1 MNMKQNFFDQL
12 DGGWGDLIA
21 DTYKKA
27 NEYLI
32 SIQATSD
39 EGVSLELDYLD
50 SDHLSNVTL
59 QVNSIDIKMIHDE
72 NKYNN
77 GKEMELCWSRGT
89 FNGYVA
95 YFYVWAENML
105 IDGMTVEDYFNKLKE
120 EQPSKYRYAKIHKGC
135 CFYIGLLIDENCE
148 YRYVNARVFNAHNN
162 IENINKYNMYVSDAV
177 KEIIEKQ
184 MW

>member
-1 MNMKQNFFDQL
+1 MKQNFFDQL

-32 SIQATSD
+32 SMQATSD
-39 EGVSLELDYLD
+39 EGIPLVLDYLD
-50 SDHLSNVTL
+50 NGLLTYVTL
-59 QVNSIDIKMIHDE
+59 QVKSIDIKMIH
-72 NKYNN
+72 NN
-77 GKEMELCWSRGT
+77 GKAMKLSNFRKT
-89 FNGYVA
+89 INGFIA

-120 EQPSKYRYAKIHKGC
+120 EQPSKYRYAKMHKGC
-135 CFYIGLLIDENCE
+135 CFYIGLLIDEHGE
-148 YRYVNARVFNAHNN
+148 YRYVNVNAHNN

-177 KEIIEKQ
+177 KELAFKQ
-184 MW
+184 V

>member
-1 MNMKQNFFDQL
+1 MKQNFFDQL

-39 EGVSLELDYLD
+39 EGVSLVLDYLD

-77 GKEMELCWSRGT
+77 GKEMELCWFRET

-135 CFYIGLLIDENCE
+135 CFYIGLLIDEHGE
-148 YRYVNARVFNAHNN
+148 YRYVNAHNN

>member
-1 MNMKQNFFDQL
+1 MKQNFFDQL

-39 EGVSLELDYLD
+39 EGIPLVLDYLD

-72 NKYNN
+72 GKYNN
-77 GKEMELCWSRGT
+77 GKAMELGNLRKTIKGSI
-89 FNGYVA
+89 YVA
-95 YFYVWAENML
+95 FFYVWAENML

-120 EQPSKYRYAKIHKGC
+120 EQHPKYRFAEIRKGC
-135 CFYIGLLIDENCE
+135 DFSIGLLLDKYGN
-148 YRYVNARVFNAHNN
+148 YKYVNYNTIVNT
-162 IENINKYNMYVSDAV
+162 NKYNMYISEAV
-177 KEIIEKQ
+177 KELAFKHV
-184 MW
+184 

>member
-1 MNMKQNFFDQL
+1 MKQNFFDQL

-32 SIQATSD
+32 SMQATSD
-39 EGVSLELDYLD
+39 EGIPLVLDYLD
-50 SDHLSNVTL
+50 NGLLTYVTL
-59 QVNSIDIKMIHDE
+59 QVKSIDIKMIH
-72 NKYNN
+72 NN
-77 GKEMELCWSRGT
+77 GKAMKLSNFRKT
-89 FNGYVA
+89 INGFIA

-120 EQPSKYRYAKIHKGC
+120 EQPSKYRYAKMHKGC
-135 CFYIGLLIDENCE
+135 CFYIGLLIDEHGE
-148 YRYVNARVFNAHNN
+148 YRYVNAHNN

-177 KEIIEKQ
+177 KELAFKQ
-184 MW
+184 V

>member
-1 MNMKQNFFDQL
+1 MNTKQNFFDQL

-39 EGVSLELDYLD
+39 EGIPLVLDYLD
-50 SDHLSNVTL
+50 NGLLTYVTL

-72 NKYNN
+72 GKYNN
-77 GKEMELCWSRGT
+77 GKEMKLCWFS
-89 FNGYVA
+89 F
-95 YFYVWAENML
+95 FYVWAENML

-135 CFYIGLLIDENCE
+135 CFYIGLLIDEHGE
-148 YRYVNARVFNAHNN
+148 YRYVNAHNN

-184 MW
+184 M

>member
-1 MNMKQNFFDQL
+1 MKQNFFDQL

-39 EGVSLELDYLD
+39 EGIPLVLDYLD
-50 SDHLSNVTL
+50 NGLRSPCVTL

-72 NKYNN
+72 GKYNN
-77 GKEMELCWSRGT
+77 GKVLEPSYCKKT
-89 FNGYVA
+89 FKGFTA

-135 CFYIGLLIDENCE
+135 CFYIGLLIDEHGE
-148 YRYVNARVFNAHNN
+148 YRYVNAHNN

-184 MW
+184 M

>member
-1 MNMKQNFFDQL
+1 MKQNFFDQL
-12 DGGWGDLIA
+12 DGGWGDIIA

-39 EGVSLELDYLD
+39 EGIPLGLDYLD
-50 SDHLSNVTL
+50 NGLLTYVTL

-72 NKYNN
+72 GKYNN
-77 GKEMELCWSRGT
+77 GKAMELSNFRKT
-89 FNGYVA
+89 INGFIA

-120 EQPSKYRYAKIHKGC
+120 EQHPKYRFAEIRKGC
-135 CFYIGLLIDENCE
+135 DFSIGLLLDKYGN
-148 YRYVNARVFNAHNN
+148 YKYVNYNTIVNT
-162 IENINKYNMYVSDAV
+162 NKYNMYISEAV
-177 KEIIEKQ
+177 KELAFKPV
-184 MW
+184 